1 MLPSGLGV
9 GLEEVDG
16 GARQAGAE
24 GVHAGRVAGTD
35 LPGWVGGVE
44 GEREARRWLVESEPG
59 SGLEESVGWEV
70 PPCWKVALGGGVL
83 PVAVARGPA
92 DGCGRAP

>member
-1 MLPSGLGV
+1 MAWV
-9 GLEEVDG
+9 W
-16 GARQAGAE
+16 AWRRWT
-24 GVHAGRVAGTD
+24 AGRARLGRRVFTRDGWQGQT

-83 PVAVARGPA
+83 PVARGPA
-92 DGCGRAP
+92 DGCGRVS